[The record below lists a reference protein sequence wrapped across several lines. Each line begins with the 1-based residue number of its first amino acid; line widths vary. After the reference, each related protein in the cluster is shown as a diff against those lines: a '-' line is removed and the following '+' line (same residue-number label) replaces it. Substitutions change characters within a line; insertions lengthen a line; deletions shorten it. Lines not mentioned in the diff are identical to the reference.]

1 MRRTFGIRIAT
12 LILLSVVVSPVVV
25 TAQGIFLPAGGAV
38 NRGMGGAT
46 TGAGIEAIGSM
57 YWNPATIGQLD
68 RNEVAF
74 GFDAIFTNFNISSTF
89 PGAGSGSSN
98 SDIGVNAVPTIA
110 WVHHTENPNVTLG
123 LGVFGVA
130 GFSTNVP
137 GNSGNPIVSPPFAQ
151 GGAGVGRIRS
161 EATFLQFNPAITLQL
176 TERLSIGGGPVVGL
190 GKVSFDDNVFAPLN
204 ANGLYPRG
212 DGTRNHWGLG
222 AQLGVHYVHNETWQF
237 GANIKSPTWF
247 QPFRYYSENA
257 VGLPRTDEVNVD
269 LPLIASAGVACNC
282 LPGTIFTAD
291 VRYFDYTSTD
301 GFGDRAAYRADGSVI
316 GLGWK
321 DQFSVA
327 MGIQHHT
334 TSRLTCR
341 LGYIYASDLIDNST
355 TFFNVGSD
363 LSYRHVPTMG
373 ATYHVN
379 ANTALSFGYQYVID
393 WGSTGPYV
401 LPGVGA
407 VPGSSVTTRL
417 NSHIATAG
425 VNIAY

>member
-1 MRRTFGIRIAT
+1 MAA
-12 LILLSVVVSPVVV
+12 S
-25 TAQGIFLPAGGAV
+25 AQGIFLPAGGAV

-46 TGAGIEAIGSM
+46 TGAAIETIGSM
-57 YWNPATIGQLD
+57 YWNPATIGGLSND
-68 RNEVAF
+68 EVAF
-74 GFDAIFTNFNISSTF
+74 GFDAIFTNYNVSSTF

-110 WVHHTENPNVTLG
+110 WVHHTDNPNVSIG
-123 LGVFGVA
+123 LGIFGVA

-137 GNSGNPIVSPPFAQ
+137 GNVANPIVSPPFAQ

-161 EATFLQFNPAITLQL
+161 EATFMQLNPAMTLQV
-176 TERLSIGGGPVVGL
+176 TDRLAIGGGPVFGM

-204 ANGLYPRG
+204 ANLLYPRG
-212 DGTRNHWGLG
+212 DGTRNHWGIG
-222 AQLGVHYVHNETWQF
+222 VQLGFHYQCSDTVHV

-247 QPFRYYSENA
+247 QSFKYYSENA
-257 VGLPRTDEVNVD
+257 AGMPRVDQVNID
-269 LPLIASAGVACNC
+269 LPMIVSAGMAYNC
-282 LPGTIFTAD
+282 SPGTILTAD

-301 GFGDRAAYRADGSVI
+301 GFGDRATYRPDGSVV

-321 DQFSVA
+321 DQFSFA
-327 MGIQHHT
+327 TGLQHRAT
-334 TSRLTCR
+334 EKLTCR
-341 LGYIYASDLIDNST
+341 VGYIYASDLIDNST

-363 LSYRHVPTMG
+363 LSYRHVPTAG
-373 ATYHVN
+373 VTYHLN
-379 ANTALSFGYQYVID
+379 QNTAISLAYNYVVE

-425 VNIAY
+425 LNIAY